1 VPNSP
6 FILACSDFKIKAS
19 LIDII
24 SSLIYLKKLMK
35 YFVDHVEG
43 DNIEDKNS
51 PNNRSKH

>member
-1 VPNSP
+1 MPNSP